1 MIQAPPPAQAVI
13 TLCDSSTTNCTPA
26 TSFGLQSM
34 RDLQVVVNWQNLVPG
49 THAQKVSFILPG
61 GDLYQAFEM
70 SFEVAGGSAT
80 TMQALPVTGTWI
92 TQRRLT
98 GTWSVALELDGQPVG
113 TQTVLFT
120 P

>member
-1 MIQAPPPAQAVI
+1 
-13 TLCDSSTTNCTPA
+13 
-26 TSFGLQSM
+26 
-34 RDLQVVVNWQNLVPG
+34 
-49 THAQKVSFILPG
+49 
-61 GDLYQAFEM
+61 M